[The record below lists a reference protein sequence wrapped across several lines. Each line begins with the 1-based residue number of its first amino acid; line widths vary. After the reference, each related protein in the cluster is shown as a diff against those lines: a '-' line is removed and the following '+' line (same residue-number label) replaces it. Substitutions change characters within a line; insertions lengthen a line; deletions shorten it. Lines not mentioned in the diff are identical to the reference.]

1 MRTTFTRLAIAIV
14 FAAAAWLSW
23 SEAKFA
29 DRIGDARQQI
39 VTLRHSDVAA
49 DLSGGTTL
57 SDYLPHQRRLSQ
69 EARLAKST
77 VSYWLGRYDAVSADA
92 DADAD
97 DEDVD
102 AEILLIAANAAFRDA
117 QHDPGAGT
125 AAVQRLDGVL
135 NAYASALKALPQ
147 GSKALG
153 AEALAKAAAYN
164 YEFVARYRDQLA
176 RSQGKG
182 SKPRGGPSLGADS
195 SAVASAKAAAAAMAG
210 DLPIGPTIHGRPG
223 GPPPEAKMEEL
234 QMLAPM
240 EYGDREAQPEATPG
254 GKRERK
260 G

>member
-14 FAAAAWLSW
+14 FAIAAWLSW
-23 SEAKFA
+23 SEARFA

-49 DLSGGTTL
+49 DLPGATAL
-57 SDYLPHQRRLSQ
+57 SDYLPQRRLSE

-77 VSYWLGRYDAVSADA
+77 AAYWLGRYDAVSADV
-92 DADAD
+92 D
-97 DEDVD
+97 DDDVD
-102 AEILLIAANAAFRDA
+102 AEALLIAANAAFRDA
-117 QHDPGAGT
+117 QREIPGTGNRDPGAV
-125 AAVQRLDGVL
+125 VQRLDAVL
-135 NAYASALKALPQ
+135 NAYASALKA
-147 GSKALG
+147 SARHV
-153 AEALAKAAAYN
+153 EAAYN
-164 YEFVARYRDQLA
+164 YEFVARYRDQVA

-182 SKPRGGPSLGADS
+182 PKPRSVPSLGAE
-195 SAVASAKAAAAAMAG
+195 ALAKAATATMAG
-210 DLPIGPTIHGRPG
+210 DLPAGPTIHGRPG

>member
-1 MRTTFTRLAIAIV
+1 MRTTFIRLAIAIV
-14 FAAAAWLSW
+14 FAIAAWLSW

-39 VTLRHSDVAA
+39 VTLRYSDVAA

-57 SDYLPHQRRLSQ
+57 SDYLPQRRRLSE

-77 VSYWLGRYDAVSADA
+77 VAYWLGRYDDVSADVD
-92 DADAD
+92 DA
-97 DEDVD
+97 DVD
-102 AEILLIAANAAFRDA
+102 AEALLIVANAAFRDA
-117 QHDPGAGT
+117 QRDPGAGP

-135 NAYASALKALPQ
+135 NAYASALKASPRHID
-147 GSKALG
+147 
-153 AEALAKAAAYN
+153 AAYN
-164 YEFVARYRDQLA
+164 YEFVARHRDQVA

-182 SKPRGGPSLGADS
+182 SKPLG
-195 SAVASAKAAAAAMAG
+195 VAAAATMAG
-210 DLPIGPTIHGRPG
+210 DLPAGPTIHGRPG

-254 GKRERK
+254 AKRERK

>member
-1 MRTTFTRLAIAIV
+1 MRTTFIRLAIAIV
-14 FAAAAWLSW
+14 FAIAAWLSW

-39 VTLRHSDVAA
+39 VTLRNSDVAA
-49 DLSGGTTL
+49 DLSGDTTL
-57 SDYLPHQRRLSQ
+57 SDYLPQQRRLSE

-77 VSYWLGRYDAVSADA
+77 VAYWLGRYDDVSADV
-92 DADAD
+92 D
-97 DEDVD
+97 DGDVD
-102 AEILLIAANAAFRDA
+102 AEVLLIVANAAFREA
-117 QHDPGAGT
+117 QRDPAAGP

-135 NAYASALKALPQ
+135 NAYASALKAFPRNV
-147 GSKALG
+147 
-153 AEALAKAAAYN
+153 EAAYN
-164 YEFVARYRDQLA
+164 YEFVARYRDQVA

-182 SKPRGGPSLGADS
+182 SKPRSVPSTAT
-195 SAVASAKAAAAAMAG
+195 MAG
-210 DLPIGPTIHGRPG
+210 DLPAGPTIHGRPG

>member
-1 MRTTFTRLAIAIV
+1 MRTTFIRLAIAIV
-14 FAAAAWLSW
+14 FAVAAWLSW

-39 VTLRHSDVAA
+39 VTLRYSDVAA

-57 SDYLPHQRRLSQ
+57 SDYLPQQRRLSE
-69 EARLAKST
+69 EARLTKST
-77 VSYWLGRYDAVSADA
+77 VAYWLGRYDDVSADV
-92 DADAD
+92 D
-97 DEDVD
+97 DEEVD
-102 AEILLIAANAAFRDA
+102 AEALLIVANAAFREA
-117 QHDPGAGT
+117 QHDPAAGP

-135 NAYASALKALPQ
+135 NAYASALKASPQ

-182 SKPRGGPSLGADS
+182 SKPRSVPSTPT
-195 SAVASAKAAAAAMAG
+195 MAG
-210 DLPIGPTIHGRPG
+210 DLPAGPTIHGRPG